1 MATAAVA
8 TEPKIITISKVWDNG
23 NRMAVTTSDKER
35 YSTNI
40 KDIFP
45 YLKEGA
51 TIKINFS
58 VNGQYKNIMS
68 VDASYKPPTE
78 QVKQEP
84 VSDAPQ
90 SASRAVTTQASGN
103 GREASIEAQ
112 VAFKG
117 RVELAVAGHLN
128 EQTILILVAWALD
141 KMGVTEVKG

>member
-23 NRMAVTTSDKER
+23 NRMAVTTSERER

-90 SASRAVTTQASGN
+90 SASRPVTTQASGN

-117 RVELAVAGHLN
+117 LVELAVAGHLN